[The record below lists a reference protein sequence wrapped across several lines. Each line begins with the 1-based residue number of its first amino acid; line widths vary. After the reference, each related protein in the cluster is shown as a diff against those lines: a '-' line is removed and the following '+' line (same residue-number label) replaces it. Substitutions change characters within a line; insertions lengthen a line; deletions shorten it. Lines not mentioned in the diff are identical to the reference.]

1 MAKRKTSQQ
10 PELVRHDGG
19 LCPHFV
25 NTANARRRSIR
36 SYADLLDWGQRAGAL
51 TSSDAQRLA
60 RAAEEAPAEAEAVL
74 GRAQELRQ
82 LLERILL
89 ALLQHQGPAAADL
102 EALSAARGEVLAAQR
117 LGPAA
122 AAGGWLPYW
131 GDRGGDDLD
140 RMLWPVVLSA
150 VDTLSPKW
158 YRKVRRCASE
168 ACDLFLVDRSPGRAR
183 TMCRRCGARSRSRK
197 HYHRKVKPYRR
208 ELRSGRRME
217 PEERELL
224 AELEEREMLAELE
237 ERRRVDAEK
246 MPRPAGVRRPN
257 RNVF

>member
-1 MAKRKTSQQ
+1 MAKRKTSKQ
-10 PELVRHDGG
+10 PELVRQDGG

-122 AAGGWLPYW
+122 AGGWLPFW

-150 VDTLSPKW
+150 VETLSPKW
-158 YRKVRRCASE
+158 YRKVRRCAGE

-183 TMCRRCGARSRSRK
+183 TMCRRCGARSRSHK

-208 ELRSGRRME
+208 QLGSGRRLE

-224 AELEEREMLAELE
+224 AELEER
-237 ERRRVDAEK
+237 RRQDAEK
-246 MPRPAGVRRPN
+246 MPRPEGVRRPN